1 MKEKNRQIVYL
12 VTEKLIARYSK
23 LYEKTKE
30 QNKIHK
36 FILKEFQE
44 HIRNHVFNLPICFAE
59 DTSKV
64 FEDLVRRLG
73 CDPQQ
78 VYGSCFKEVARAV
91 WKQPQLLYHGLPIT
105 EYQTNAHSYEKLVR
119 RCVKDAIAM
128 LEITSKEVEVLKEVN
143 ESENRRIEPVNDYK
157 NELAE
162 EPEEPAEEPEELSE
176 EPKEPE
182 EEPKEPEEEPDD
194 ITAEPEEPA
203 EEPDE
208 SAEEPD
214 ESAEEPDE
222 SAEEP
227 DEIAEEPEESAEE
240 LDEIAEEPEESAE
253 ELDEI
258 AEEQDE
264 PEESAPD
271 PVVVHKLSIRP
282 KPLKDAFQT
291 KLIDISKDADILEMF
306 VSKSDR
312 ENSDEETAVVAYDHF
327 NEFF

>member
-214 ESAEEPDE
+214 E
-222 SAEEP
+222 
-227 DEIAEEPEESAEE
+227 
-240 LDEIAEEPEESAE
+240 IAEEPEESAE